1 MVLRALVVLPSVR
14 PCLRCAVACTHQRD
28 AASMTPFSPERG
40 CIGEMYMPGSAEAS
54 VSVTPARPRSVP
66 EDDKALREDAV
77 RAIEEGRAD
86 HAAGRTFSLTEI
98 KEELEIVPG
107 RPGPEPE

>member
-1 MVLRALVVLPSVR
+1 
-14 PCLRCAVACTHQRD
+14 
-28 AASMTPFSPERG
+28 
-40 CIGEMYMPGSAEAS
+40 MPGSAEAS
-54 VSVTPARPRSVP
+54 VRIHRRSVTPARPRSMP

-86 HAAGRTFSLTEI
+86 HAAGRTFTLTEI
-98 KEELEIVPG
+98 KEGIVPG